1 MGISRDSVHKRRG
14 TGGRRIRIRM
24 KRKFELGR
32 QPANTKIGEKKVS
45 RVRVRGGAF
54 KYRALRL
61 DAGNFAWTSE
71 AVTRKTRILNVVY
84 NATSNEYVRT
94 NTLIKGAI
102 VQVDA
107 TPYKQWYNQHYN
119 VALGK
124 KKDEVAAPA
133 AGETPAKQSRNV
145 KAKIA
150 KRVSGKIVDPAID
163 EQFVTGRLYARIAS
177 RPGQSGRCDGY
188 VLEGEE
194 LKFYLHK
201 LNVKKRK

>member
-1 MGISRDSVHKRRG
+1 
-14 TGGRRIRIRM
+14 M

-124 KKDEVAAPA
+124 KKVRLFRPSIFSSSFVLLS
-133 AGETPAKQSRNV
+133 P
-145 KAKIA
+145 
-150 KRVSGKIVDPAID
+150 VDPLFFCSFA
-163 EQFVTGRLYARIAS
+163 
-177 RPGQSGRCDGY
+177 
-188 VLEGEE
+188 
-194 LKFYLHK
+194 
-201 LNVKKRK
+201 